1 MEGSADSYHRWLAF
15 ALRLPRF
22 GNISFSPPVPPWREV
37 ILSPSRAPATS
48 RTEFEAL
55 ALPHLDGLYAAA
67 LRLTR
72 NPGDAED
79 LVQDAVLR
87 AYRFFDK
94 FERGTN
100 IKAWLYKILTNTFIN
115 KYRRSTKERNIVE
128 DERDSVQDRLV
139 SRDSADEAAD
149 PERAYFDRLLSDD
162 VLRAI
167 DAVPLDFRMAVIL
180 ADLQDFSSKEIADIL
195 DVPVGTVMS
204 RLFRGRRLLQKQL
217 AEYAASSGVLQSGG
231 GDGSIPDESIDLETW
246 KRRRGIS

>member
-1 MEGSADSYHRWLAF
+1 LLLNRATEGSR
-15 ALRLPRF
+15 R
-22 GNISFSPPVPPWREV
+22 
-37 ILSPSRAPATS
+37 
-48 RTEFEAL
+48 EFEAL

-67 LRLTR
+67 LRLTK
-72 NPGDAED
+72 NPRDAED

-87 AYRFFDK
+87 AFRFFDK

-100 IKAWLYKILTNTFIN
+100 IKAWLYKILTNAFIN
-115 KYRRSTKERNIVE
+115 RYRRTTKERNIVE

-139 SRDSADEAAD
+139 SRDAAD
-149 PERAYFDRLLSDD
+149 VAENPERAFFERLLSDD

-167 DAVPLDFRMAVIL
+167 DAVPIDFRLTVIL
-180 ADLQDFSSKEIADIL
+180 ADLQDFSYKEIADIL

-217 AEYAASSGVLQSGG
+217 AEYATASGVLHAGRED
-231 GDGSIPDESIDLETW
+231 DGSIRSPSIDLDDW